1 MKAVQFD
8 SYGDRDVLYVA
19 EVEEPAPAPGR
30 VVVKVRAAGVN
41 PGEAAIRGGAMHD
54 RFPSTFPSGE
64 GSDLAGVVH
73 AVGEGVADF
82 TVGDGVLGWSWERSS
97 HAEYVSVPAE
107 QLIHKP
113 AALGWLEAGGLYVV
127 GVTAYAAVDAV
138 SPREGDVIAVSAAAG
153 GVGSLVVQLLR
164 LRGVKVLA
172 IASDDNHAWLESK
185 GATAIAYGPDLKR
198 DLEAA
203 APGGIDAFIDLYGP
217 EYVQL
222 AIDLGIAPERIET
235 IIAFEKAEEVG
246 ALSKG
251 SGDASTTAV
260 LAYMADQVASGR
272 VEFPIAATFPL
283 ERVKDAFE
291 LLEQRHTHGKVVL
304 VMNDPELPS
313 AS

>member
-19 EVEEPAPAPGR
+19 EVEEPGPAPGR

-138 SPREGDVIAVSAAAG
+138 SPREGDVMAVSAAAG

-235 IIAFEKAEEVG
+235 IIAFEKAVEVG